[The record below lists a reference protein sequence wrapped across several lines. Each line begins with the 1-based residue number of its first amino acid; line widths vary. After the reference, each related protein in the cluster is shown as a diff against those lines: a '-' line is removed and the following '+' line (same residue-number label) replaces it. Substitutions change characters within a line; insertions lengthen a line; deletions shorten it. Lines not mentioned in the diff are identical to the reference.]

1 LTKPTTPQHTTKKV
15 LGLYLLFS
23 GGLLALAAAALSFG
37 SVRLSFAQLLEALR
51 EPQSTAGI
59 IVLGLRL
66 PRMLGAALAGAAL
79 AAAGTLLQ
87 AVTGNELCAP
97 NIIGVNSGAGFVVI
111 LLLCFAPQ
119 LWRWLPLGAFVGAL
133 GATALV
139 MGLAFS
145 GGGHSGGSTIV
156 LAGVAVSSILSAG
169 VSFLSLRYP
178 DVLSSYM
185 AFNVGGFAGIT
196 LEELQLPAL
205 MIGAALLG
213 AQALTP
219 KLNLLCLGDE
229 IAATLGIGVKSLRLL
244 TLVLAACLCG
254 AAVSFA
260 GLLGFVGLIVPHIVK
275 RLAGSDLRVT
285 LGLSVLFGA
294 GLVILSDCVGRV
306 AFAPTELPAGI
317 LMALLG
323 APFFLYLL
331 MKRRRRD
338 GEL

>member
-1 LTKPTTPQHTTKKV
+1 MTKSVPPKKNSKRI
-15 LGLYLLFS
+15 LGLYLLFG
-23 GGLLALAAAALSFG
+23 GGLVALAVAALSFG
-37 SVRLSFAQLLEALR
+37 SVRLSFAQLVESLG

-59 IVLGLRL
+59 IVMGLRL
-66 PRMLGAALAGAAL
+66 PRMLGAGLAGGAL
-79 AAAGTLLQ
+79 AAAGLLLQ

-97 NIIGVNSGAGFVVI
+97 NVIGVNAGAGFAVI
-111 LLLCFAPQ
+111 GLLCLAPQ

-133 GATALV
+133 LTTALV
-139 MGLAFS
+139 MGLALS
-145 GGGHSGGSTIV
+145 GGGHSGGSSIV
-156 LAGVAVSSILSAG
+156 LAGVAVSSIFNAG
-169 VSFLSLRYP
+169 VSFLSLRFP
-178 DVLSSYM
+178 DVLSSYT
-185 AFNVGGFAGIT
+185 AFSVGGFAWVT
-196 LEELQLPAL
+196 LDELKLPVL
-205 MIGAALLG
+205 MIGLSLLG
-213 AQALTP
+213 AQALSP

-229 IAATLGIGVKSLRLL
+229 IAATLGIGVKSLRRLALL
-244 TLVLAACLCG
+244 LAACLCG

-260 GLLGFVGLIVPHIVK
+260 GLLGFVGLVVPHIVK

-294 GLVILSDCVGRV
+294 GLVILSDLIGRV